1 MSETEKPKNKNGR
14 PFKELDPQLFENLC
28 SIFCTQ
34 AEICEIMSV
43 DDMTLRGWV
52 ERFYGEG
59 FSDVYKKHAGKGKM
73 SLRRAQLKMA
83 QTNPTMA
90 IWLGKQFL
98 NQLDKVEEQISG
110 SVIIRNE
117 VPSGDTDES
126 LEPIKTETP
135 PVAADP
141 EPEQTPEPEPNKE

>member
-1 MSETEKPKNKNGR
+1 MGR
-14 PFKELDPQLFENLC
+14 PKKDIDPQLFENLC

-34 AEICEIMSV
+34 AEICEIIGV
-43 DDMTLRGWV
+43 AANTLRDWC
-52 ERFYGEG
+52 EDFYGED
-59 FSDVYKKHAGKGKM
+59 FLSVYKKHSGKGKM

-126 LEPIKTETP
+126 LEPIKAETP

-141 EPEQTPEPEPNKE
+141 EPVIEPEPTKE

>member
-52 ERFYGEG
+52 ERQYGES

-98 NQLDKVEEQISG
+98 NQLDRIEEQITG
-110 SVIIRNE
+110 SVVIKNE
-117 VPSGDTDES
+117 VPAGDTDAP
-126 LEPIKTETP
+126 LPPRPT
-135 PVAADP
+135 PVA
-141 EPEQTPEPEPNKE
+141 EPEPQPEIKITEPKPENE